1 MARGSEKYAAYMA
14 TPFWDIRLNDWL
26 QYANAL
32 RGTEREVLS
41 HYPFR
46 WVYAPPHDG
55 EAGVEFLRDHDL
67 GDVQVAS
74 IEDLQAKLPTFEAL
88 RAQGSVEWIEDR
100 IDEAPCDGFRQIPEW
115 EPMAGLLIHWP
126 TLYPPLWKI
135 YREVIAAFDHT
146 TTFLRIPEGHFGA
159 TVLAWLE
166 AKGIDLAKVRPIPS
180 PISDIWAKDYSPF
193 YGVDTY
199 TGDPVAHKFAYAA
212 NCEGD
217 SEFDSEVNEI
227 DEKLNWIEGF
237 ESYRTEIRIDAG
249 MIQTTDGN
257 GTYILTR
264 RVLWDNAEI
273 PNLHAKLTGWLGAD
287 ELIFIDEQPGDI
299 LGHINHFRFVA
310 PQKVMLGVSD
320 EKDTPVDRYLS
331 ALRAQFDER
340 GYEVI
345 EIPYTERFEIET
357 PFGGTVN
364 PVLYANCVMMN
375 DRVIVPIFD
384 MEGAEPYNERAVE
397 AYQRAL
403 PKHRIIPLDV
413 SVLSING
420 GGIYCGSKEIPDL
433 SQLRTA

>member
-74 IEDLQAKLPTFEAL
+74 VEDLQAKLPTFEAL

-166 AKGIDLAKVRPIPS
+166 ANGIDLAKVRPIPS

-212 NCEGD
+212 NGEGD

-345 EIPYTERFEIET
+345 EIPYTERFEVET

-375 DRVIVPIFD
+375 ERVIVPIFD
-384 MEGAEPYNERAVE
+384 MEGAEPYNERSVE
-397 AYQRAL
+397 PTSGRYRN
-403 PKHRIIPLDV
+403 I
-413 SVLSING
+413 
-420 GGIYCGSKEIPDL
+420 GSSRSTFPC
-433 SQLRTA
+433 SPSMAAASTAEARRSPTSRS